1 MLTTKKIPTT
11 VLPVFAAALVL
22 LVSGCTPSGPE
33 ALEQG
38 EKLIR
43 EGRYEAA
50 VKKLRIAVEKL
61 PNSPQA
67 YNFFGLA
74 YHKMGDFKQA
84 ETRYARALEI
94 DRNHA
99 PVYYNLANLQLQQT
113 NYPGAIRTLQTFVA
127 LQPESP
133 QGWTALGAAQ
143 KKIGQLDAAAQSYMH
158 ASNLSPDRPD
168 IFNELGMIQLAQNQ
182 PAIAKGFFERAVTTD
197 TNYAP
202 AVLNLA
208 IVSHRHQTN
217 FPAAIAYYRRYLAL
231 DPDSPNAD
239 AIGRAVGQLTS
250 ALEAPKPEPIR
261 TNAVAKVEPKVVTPA
276 PEPEPVKVTLPMGD
290 TQFVALKTE
299 TSSTPQVVRE
309 LLERGRLS
317 ESMVL
322 TARLQPVEIPAP
334 ELPEPK
340 PFGIRTNLDLSFI
353 EPELPAETPV
363 VETAP
368 PVLVAATPQ
377 NGIPAEV
384 TPLDGLG
391 EGASPSRVAA
401 PEPEPKPKRG
411 FWQKVN
417 PVNWFGS
424 DDEPEVAEQP
434 AAATSVAA
442 RPVASPPPARAEA
455 TVGNKPVLTPDDP
468 SEPRRP
474 VAIAPPPVVEK
485 APEYPRYTY
494 QKYPVPTPG
503 NVGQAKTFILRGV
516 TEQKRKQ
523 YVDAIANYRTALRWD
538 PASFDA
544 WYNIGVSAY
553 HGGLTSTALEAFEH
567 ALGIDPTS
575 FKARYN
581 FALVLREAGY
591 PIDSAAELSLLE
603 ERYPDDVR
611 VQLALGNL
619 HAQALLKYDVARRYY
634 RKVLELAPSHPQST
648 QIRYWLELHPG
659 P

>member
-11 VLPVFAAALVL
+11 VLPVFAAALML

-43 EGRYEAA
+43 DGRYEAA

-61 PNSPQA
+61 PNSSQA

-113 NYPGAIRTLQTFVA
+113 NYAGAIRTLQTFVS
-127 LQPESP
+127 LQPEAP

-143 KKIGQLDAAAQSYMH
+143 KRIGQLDAAAQSYMH

-239 AIGRAVGQLTS
+239 AIGRAVGQLTT
-250 ALEAPKPEPIR
+250 ALE
-261 TNAVAKVEPKVVTPA
+261 A
-276 PEPEPVKVTLPMGD
+276 PEPEPVVTNAIAFVEPDVVTPEPEKVELPMGD
-290 TQFVALKTE
+290 TEFVMLKTE
-299 TSSTPQVVRE
+299 TSATPLVVRE

-322 TARLQPVEIPAP
+322 AASVQPVEIPAP
-334 ELPEPK
+334 ELPEPT
-340 PFGIRTNLDLSFI
+340 PFGIRTNLDLSFM
-353 EPELPAETPV
+353 ESELPAETPV

-368 PVLVAATPQ
+368 PVQVAAVPQ
-377 NGIPAEV
+377 NGIPAGV

-391 EGASPSRVAA
+391 ESESSSRVVA

-424 DDEPEVAEQP
+424 DDEPEAVEELAVATTAAPQP
-434 AAATSVAA
+434 VAA
-442 RPVASPPPARAEA
+442 PEPENIEASVE
-455 TVGNKPVLTPDDP
+455 NQPVLTPDDP

-474 VAIAPPPVVEK
+474 IAIAPPPVEVK

-503 NVGQAKTFILRGV
+503 NAGQAKTFILRGV

-523 YVDAIANYRTALRWD
+523 YVDAISNYRTALRWD

-575 FKARYN
+575 LKARYN

-591 PIDSAAELSLLE
+591 PIDSAAELTLLE
-603 ERYPDDVR
+603 ERYPRRRAHPARARQSQCPGV
-611 VQLALGNL
+611 
-619 HAQALLKYDVARRYY
+619 AQ
-634 RKVLELAPSHPQST
+634 
-648 QIRYWLELHPG
+648 I
-659 P
+659 